1 MHRNGLDST
10 KFIKRQDIYLILIFL
25 VVGLITF
32 LWIFIHRQ
40 NGDMVRITV
49 DGVVQGTYSLEKDN
63 EIAITGDGWTNNLVI
78 KNGYADMTEADCPD
92 KICVN
97 HVKISQVGESIV
109 CLPHKVVVE
118 IVGEKQ
124 KDNQFDVI
132 AN

>member
-1 MHRNGLDST
+1 
-10 KFIKRQDIYLILIFL
+10 
-25 VVGLITF
+25 
-32 LWIFIHRQ
+32 
-40 NGDMVRITV
+40 MVRITV